1 MTILE
6 KEDARC
12 STEMNQQHHFN
23 GGRMRK
29 CFQDCILM
37 FKNWVS
43 STSLIFMIT
52 ILVLAMLCCVVAS
65 EPEDHRQEQQRGHDQ
80 IRYKNGMMIIIITK
94 MITLAVLSWFTIYY
108 QPLLLDEAP
117 EEERGQEA
125 EQEEAHEDNGG
136 GRMRMRWFQYRIW
149 VFKNWVSPTRLI
161 IIIIITVLVLV
172 VPRCVLAS
180 EPEDRPEQ
188 QRGHDHILYKNGMMI
203 IITEMILLA
212 VAAWFAIYY
221 QSLLLGQAPQEETE
235 QEPEQEEAHNDNGG
249 GRMRMQWFQYCIWV
263 VKNWVSPNSL
273 IIIFTVL
280 VPRCVLA
287 SEPED
292 RREQQRGH
300 DHVLYKNGMMI
311 MALVAV
317 FALYYQIQLD
327 RVQRGR
333 ADDIHGGINNGAEDL
348 HGAIDNNHP
357 DEGNNAGN
365 FAARIAAQN
374 DQEKSDRGY

>member
-1 MTILE
+1 
-6 KEDARC
+6 
-12 STEMNQQHHFN
+12 
-23 GGRMRK
+23 
-29 CFQDCILM
+29 
-37 FKNWVS
+37 
-43 STSLIFMIT
+43 
-52 ILVLAMLCCVVAS
+52 
-65 EPEDHRQEQQRGHDQ
+65 
-80 IRYKNGMMIIIITK
+80 
-94 MITLAVLSWFTIYY
+94 
-108 QPLLLDEAP
+108 
-117 EEERGQEA
+117 
-125 EQEEAHEDNGG
+125 
-136 GRMRMRWFQYRIW
+136 
-149 VFKNWVSPTRLI
+149 
-161 IIIIITVLVLV
+161 
-172 VPRCVLAS
+172 
-180 EPEDRPEQ
+180 
-188 QRGHDHILYKNGMMI
+188 
-203 IITEMILLA
+203 MILLA

-221 QSLLLGQAPQEETE
+221 QSLLLGQAPQKETE

-263 VKNWVSPNSL
+263 FKNWVSPITL

-280 VPRCVLA
+280 VPRCVFA

-300 DHVLYKNGMMI
+300 FHILYKNGMMI

-333 ADDIHGGINNGAEDL
+333 AEDLHGGINNGAEDL

-365 FAARIAAQN
+365 FAARVAAQN